1 MQQAA
6 PQRTGNVGADGVN
19 PPPHRLQRVALE
31 NTACVRQTKQA
42 SSRDI
47 KRQAQNDDWLDFHE
61 ERREYRVRLWL
72 MRLKQEL
79 SSDTSSGITAAK
91 ERFSTR
97 YGFVDCDA

>member
-1 MQQAA
+1 
-6 PQRTGNVGADGVN
+6 
-19 PPPHRLQRVALE
+19 
-31 NTACVRQTKQA
+31 
-42 SSRDI
+42 
-47 KRQAQNDDWLDFHE
+47 
-61 ERREYRVRLWL
+61 